1 MRLVDFLDK
10 GASVHPIDAPC
21 LTMAGQ
27 ARSYADVQ
35 RLSWSVGRA
44 LARSGIRPGDKVAVL
59 SGNDPVAFGAVFGIS
74 RAGAVW
80 CPVNPRN
87 EAAENRE
94 LLALLDCRCLIF
106 AAAFAPLVAKIAP
119 DLPELTT
126 LVCLADDGHADAAS
140 PAGDGGVGGDS
151 AGGGGDSAG
160 GGSQVGVSGVSGAA
174 GVPGAV
180 GFAAWLAGV
189 GDDPWQAD
197 PVDDVVM
204 IAGTGGTTGRPK
216 GVMLTGRNV
225 ETMAAL
231 TLMSYPFEGS
241 PVYLAFAPLTH
252 AAGVLCFPIMAL
264 GGEIVIMP
272 RPDLGEFLALIGRHR
287 VTHAF
292 LPPTV
297 IYSMLDHPALASA
310 DLGSLQCLW
319 YGAAPMSAARLEQA
333 IGVLGPV
340 LGQLFGQTEAP
351 MFISALPPRDH
362 LHADGTLARERFTSA
377 GRPTPLTTV
386 AIMDE
391 AGRTLPPGE
400 RGEIVARGPLV
411 MAGYYKN
418 PDATAEASRH
428 GWHHTGD
435 VGYLDSDGYLY
446 IVDRLKDMII
456 TGGFNV
462 YSTEVEQAV
471 LAHPAVLDCA
481 VVGLPDD
488 KWGERVTA
496 IIQPL
501 AGRDVTA
508 EEIRAWVKDRL
519 GSVKAPKQ
527 VEVWPDLPRSR
538 VGKVLKAD
546 VRSRLLDG

>member
-10 GASVHPIDAPC
+10 GASLHPGDAPC
-21 LTMAGQ
+21 LIMGNS
-27 ARSYADVQ
+27 ARSYTDVQ

-94 LLALLDCRCLIF
+94 LLGLLDCRCLIF

-126 LVCLADDGHADAAS
+126 LVCLDGDHS
-140 PAGDGGVGGDS
+140 EAGSTV
-151 AGGGGDSAG
+151 A
-160 GGSQVGVSGVSGAA
+160 
-174 GVPGAV
+174 GAV
-180 GFAAWLAGV
+180 GFGDWLAGV
-189 GDDPWQAD
+189 GDEPWQAD

-231 TLMSYPFEGS
+231 TLMSYPFAGR
-241 PVYLAFAPLTH
+241 PVYLALAPLTH
-252 AAGVLCFPIMAL
+252 AAGILCFPIMAL

-272 RPDLGEFLALIGRHR
+272 HPDLGEFLALVARHQ

-297 IYSMLDHPALASA
+297 IYSLLDHPLLNDTALGSA

-351 MFISALPPRDH
+351 MFISALAPADH
-362 LHADGTLARERFTSA
+362 LHADGTLATERFTSA

-391 AGRTLPPGE
+391 AGGLLPPGE
-400 RGEIVARGPLV
+400 RGEIVVRGPLV
-411 MAGYYKN
+411 MAGYYQN
-418 PDATAEASRH
+418 PAATAEASRH

-435 VGYLDSDGYLY
+435 VGYLDSGGYLY

-496 IIQPL
+496 VIQPR
-501 AGRDVTA
+501 AGHDVTP
-508 EEIRAWVKDRL
+508 EEIRAWVRDRL
-519 GSVKAPKQ
+519 GGVKAPKQ

-538 VGKVLKAD
+538 VGKILKTD
-546 VRSRLLDG
+546 VKSRLLSG

>member
-21 LTMAGQ
+21 FTMAGQ
-27 ARSYADVQ
+27 ARSYVDVQ

-59 SGNDPVAFGAVFGIS
+59 SGNDPVAFAAVFGIS

-94 LLALLDCRCLIF
+94 LLALLDCRCLVY
-106 AAAFAPLVAKIAP
+106 AAAFDPLVAKIAP

-126 LVCLADDGHADAAS
+126 LVCLDGD
-140 PAGDGGVGGDS
+140 PGNLGVG
-151 AGGGGDSAG
+151 
-160 GGSQVGVSGVSGAA
+160 
-174 GVPGAV
+174 GAV
-180 GFAAWLAGV
+180 GFADWLAGV
-189 GDDPWQAD
+189 GDGPWQAD

-216 GVMLTGRNV
+216 GVMLTGRNI

-231 TLMSYPFEGS
+231 TLMCYPFEGS

-272 RPDLGEFLALIGRHR
+272 HPDLGEFLALIGEHR
-287 VTHAF
+287 VSHAF

-297 IYSMLDHPALASA
+297 IYSLLDHPALASA
-310 DLGSLQCLW
+310 DLSSLRCLW

-333 IGVLGPV
+333 IGALGPV

-362 LHADGTLARERFTSA
+362 LHADGTLATERFTSA

-391 AGRTLPPGE
+391 AGRLLPSGE
-400 RGEIVARGPLV
+400 RGEIVVRGPLV
-411 MAGYYKN
+411 MSGYYQN
-418 PDATAEASRH
+418 PAATAEASRH

-435 VGYLDSDGYLY
+435 VGYLDPDGYLY

-496 IIQPL
+496 VIQPL

-508 EEIRAWVKDRL
+508 EEIRAWVKGRI

-527 VEVWPDLPRSR
+527 VEIWPELPRSR
-538 VGKVLKAD
+538 VGKILKSD
-546 VRSRLLDG
+546 VKARLLDG

>member
-10 GASVHPIDAPC
+10 GASLHPGDAPC
-21 LTMAGQ
+21 LITDGQ
-27 ARSYADVQ
+27 VMRYGDVR

-59 SGNDPVAFGAVFGIS
+59 SGNDPVAFGSVFGIS

-87 EAAENRE
+87 AAAENRE
-94 LLALLDCRCLIF
+94 LLGLLDCRCLIF
-106 AAAFAPLVAKIAP
+106 AAAFAPLVATIAP
-119 DLPELTT
+119 DLPQLTT
-126 LVCLADDGHADAAS
+126 LVCLDDGGQDPVAAEPS
-140 PAGDGGVGGDS
+140 
-151 AGGGGDSAG
+151 
-160 GGSQVGVSGVSGAA
+160 
-174 GVPGAV
+174 VPGAV
-180 GFAAWLAGV
+180 GFGQWLAGV
-189 GDDPWQAD
+189 DNGPWQAE

-204 IAGTGGTTGRPK
+204 IAGTGGTTGTPK
-216 GVMLTGRNV
+216 GVMLTGRNL

-231 TLMSYPFEGS
+231 TLMSYPFAGR
-241 PVYLAFAPLTH
+241 PVYLALAPLTH
-252 AAGVLCFPIMAL
+252 AAGVLCFPIMAM

-272 RPDLGEFLALIGRHR
+272 HTDLAEFLDLLGRHR
-287 VTHAF
+287 VTHTY

-297 IYSMLDHPALASA
+297 IYSLLDHPALAAA
-310 DLGSLQCLW
+310 DFSSLQCLW
-319 YGAAPMSAARLEQA
+319 YGAAPMSATRLEQA
-333 IGVLGPV
+333 IGAFGPV

-362 LHADGTLARERFTSA
+362 LRADGTLATERFTSA

-386 AIMDE
+386 AIMAE
-391 AGRTLPPGE
+391 SGALLPPGD
-400 RGEIVARGPLV
+400 RGEIVVRGPLV
-411 MAGYYKN
+411 MAGYYQN
-418 PDATAEASRH
+418 PAATAEASRH

-435 VGYLDSDGYLY
+435 VGYLDDDGYLY

-462 YSTEVEQAV
+462 YSAEVEQAV

-481 VVGLPDD
+481 VIGLPDD

-496 IIQPL
+496 VIQPL
-501 AGRDVTA
+501 SGQQVTA
-508 EEIRAWVKDRL
+508 AEIQAWVKDRL

-527 VEVWPDLPRSR
+527 VEIWPDLPRSR
-538 VGKVLKAD
+538 VGKILKTE
-546 VRSRLLDG
+546 VKSRLQPR

>member
-1 MRLVDFLDK
+1 
-10 GASVHPIDAPC
+10 
-21 LTMAGQ
+21 
-27 ARSYADVQ
+27 
-35 RLSWSVGRA
+35 
-44 LARSGIRPGDKVAVL
+44 
-59 SGNDPVAFGAVFGIS
+59 
-74 RAGAVW
+74 
-80 CPVNPRN
+80 
-87 EAAENRE
+87 
-94 LLALLDCRCLIF
+94 F

-126 LVCLADDGHADAAS
+126 LVCLEDEGHVDAPSAV
-140 PAGDGGVGGDS
+140 GDGGAS
-151 AGGGGDSAG
+151 QAGAPS
-160 GGSQVGVSGVSGAA
+160 AA
-174 GVPGAV
+174 GVPGWV
-180 GFAAWLAGV
+180 RFAQWRAGV

-216 GVMLTGRNV
+216 GVMLTGRNL
-225 ETMAAL
+225 ETVAAL

-241 PVYLAFAPLTH
+241 PVYLALAPLTH

-272 RPDLGEFLALIGRHR
+272 HPDLGEFLALIGRHR

-297 IYSMLDHPALASA
+297 IYSLLDHPALASA

-391 AGRTLPPGE
+391 AGRTLP
-400 RGEIVARGPLV
+400 
-411 MAGYYKN
+411 
-418 PDATAEASRH
+418 
-428 GWHHTGD
+428 
-435 VGYLDSDGYLY
+435 
-446 IVDRLKDMII
+446 
-456 TGGFNV
+456 
-462 YSTEVEQAV
+462 
-471 LAHPAVLDCA
+471 
-481 VVGLPDD
+481 
-488 KWGERVTA
+488 
-496 IIQPL
+496 
-501 AGRDVTA
+501 
-508 EEIRAWVKDRL
+508 
-519 GSVKAPKQ
+519 
-527 VEVWPDLPRSR
+527 
-538 VGKVLKAD
+538 
-546 VRSRLLDG
+546 